1 MIGKFLVP
9 LLALFGAGFAL
20 YTVAMGSQPAPV
32 AKPVADPSR
41 PPYENYIAGSGI
53 IESVDRNVA
62 IGSPLPRLVLD
73 VQVKVGDEVESGAP
87 LFTLDDRDLKA
98 EAQVR
103 RTTLQSA
110 RARLERLKSSPR
122 AEELPPAEARVL
134 AAEAMLA
141 DFRNQVTLWESITDK
156 RAVTAEE
163 LQRKKFAAQAQEA
176 RVAEARA
183 ALALLK
189 AGAWKADIA
198 VAEAEVAA
206 AEAQVAQTETE
217 IARLTVRAPARGV
230 VLQVNLRAG
239 EFAPSGALATPL
251 ILFGKLDRMNL
262 RVDIDENDAW
272 KFRKD
277 AAAVAFVRG
286 NRELR
291 TELRLERVEP
301 YVVPKRSLTGDSTER
316 VDTRVLQAVYAFP
329 RAALPVYV
337 GQQMDVFIEVK
348 NGAKP

>member
-1 MIGKFLVP
+1 MISKFLVP
-9 LLALFGAGFAL
+9 LLALAGAGFAVM
-20 YTVAMGSQPAPV
+20 TVAAGSQPAPV

-41 PPYENYIAGSGI
+41 PPFENYIAGSGI
-53 IESVDRNVA
+53 IEAVDRNIA
-62 IGSPLPRLVLD
+62 IGSPLPRLVLE
-73 VQVKVGDEVESGAP
+73 VHVKVGDEVESGAP
-87 LFTLDDRDLKA
+87 LFALDDRDLKA

-103 RTTLQSA
+103 KAALQSA
-110 RARLERLKSSPR
+110 RARLERLRMSPR
-122 AEELPPAEARVL
+122 AEELPPAEARVQ
-134 AAEAMLA
+134 ASEAQLA
-141 DFRNQVTLWESITDK
+141 DFKNQVTLWDSVTDK

-163 LQRKKFAAQAQEA
+163 LQRKRFAVQAQEA
-176 RVAEARA
+176 RVIEAKSS
-183 ALALLK
+183 LALLK
-189 AGAWKADIA
+189 AGAWKADLQ
-198 VAEAEVAA
+198 VAEAEVAS
-206 AEAQVAQTETE
+206 AEALVAQIETE
-217 IARLTVRAPARGV
+217 IARMTVRAPAKGV
-230 VLQVNLRAG
+230 VLQSNVRAG
-239 EFAPSGALATPL
+239 EFAPSGSLATPL

-262 RVDIDENDAW
+262 RVDVDENDAW

-329 RAALPVYV
+329 RGALPVFV

-348 NGAKP
+348 TGAKP